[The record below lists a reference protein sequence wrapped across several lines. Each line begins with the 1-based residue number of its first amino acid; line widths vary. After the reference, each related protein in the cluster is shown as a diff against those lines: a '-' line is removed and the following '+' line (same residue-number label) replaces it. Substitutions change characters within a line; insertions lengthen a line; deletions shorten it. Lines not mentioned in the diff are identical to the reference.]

1 MADGDLH
8 AKETEPLN
16 SNLENAQ
23 QGRKATQSTNLSAT
37 RYILEASRE
46 HQDIGQRRCGGCRSQ
61 ENEVR
66 GNAVG
71 AL

>member
-8 AKETEPLN
+8 AKETKPLN
-16 SNLENAQ
+16 PNLEDAQ
-23 QGRKATQSTNLSAT
+23 QGRKAAQSTNLSAT
-37 RYILEASRE
+37 GHILKASRE

-71 AL
+71 TL

>member
-1 MADGDLH
+1 MTDDGLH
-8 AKETEPLN
+8 AKETKPLN
-16 SNLENAQ
+16 SNLKDAQ
-23 QGRKATQSTNLSAT
+23 QGCKAAQSTNLSAT
-37 RYILEASRE
+37 VRILKASRE
-46 HQDIGQRRCGGCRSQ
+46 HEYIGQRRCGGCRSQ